1 MGCGWRRF
9 VLAVGLGAC
18 GAPSSDDEALPWPDA
33 SALPNPI
40 EAEMALLPWPSDQY
54 LVEDATTRTQ
64 RRVSIDPS
72 LLPED
77 LPPSWFEGHD
87 GFSRVAPIVTWFA
100 GGVDPSSLPDPAD
113 WGATL
118 DVATSPIL
126 LLRADGDG
134 TPEAVPLLAEV
145 DADTTDV
152 GHAPLL
158 LRAHRALAPSA
169 RYVVVIRSGLR
180 DAAGQP
186 LPRDPATVRL
196 LADDPGDDPAMQAW
210 AVHFH
215 LIRDVLERAG
225 VDAGEVVQ
233 AWSFSTRSEAQVIER
248 AIATQDVAAAAPLG
262 AYTLE
267 APVYEADR
275 VTIRGALTVPNFLDA
290 ETRLHLDDQ
299 GAPIENGT
307 TEAPFLITIPA
318 TVTERRTTMLFGHGF
333 FSSIEEPT
341 WGNLFDGIAQWQTP
355 TVTTEFFG
363 FSEDSLSGAITILLG
378 DLARLD
384 TIIDQQLQ
392 SHANFTLVHRLITER
407 LADELTID
415 WGAGAF
421 TPLSADNVPYMGIS
435 NGGTQGLVMM
445 TTSPVLDRGGLVVA
459 GGGWSHMLQ
468 RASQWTTLGAG
479 ISGRWDD
486 PRDMQLALSLL
497 QQVFDPADSLNYVD
511 HLIRDRLPGRPE
523 APDLL
528 LVEALQDAQVANLV
542 TDWVAG
548 TAGFPLMTPSPV
560 DVWGLTEIPAPL
572 PNGADSRVGMTVYD
586 LGLPPNPAGNVPPT
600 ENGAHGDVRLLPSY
614 RAQMGAFLET
624 GALILPCDGP
634 CDPE

>member
-1 MGCGWRRF
+1 MGPRWRRV
-9 VLAVGLGAC
+9 VLAAGLSAC
-18 GAPSSDDEALPWPDA
+18 EAAPPEDDALPWPDA

-40 EAEMALLPWPSDQY
+40 EAEMPLLPWPSDQY
-54 LVEDATTRTQ
+54 LVEDAATATK
-64 RRVSIDPS
+64 RRIAIDPS

-87 GFSRVAPIVTWFA
+87 GFSRVAPIVTWF
-100 GGVDPSSLPDPAD
+100 GSGLDPASLPDPAD

-118 DVATSPIL
+118 DIASSPIL
-126 LLRADGDG
+126 VLRADGAG
-134 TPEAVPLLAEV
+134 APEAVPLLAEL
-145 DADTTDV
+145 DAYTTDV
-152 GHAPLL
+152 DHAPLI
-158 LRAHRALAPSA
+158 LRPHRALAPSA
-169 RYVVVIRSGLR
+169 RYVVVLRDSLR

-186 LPRDPATVRL
+186 VPRDPATVRL
-196 LADDPGDDPAMQAW
+196 LADDPGDDPALQAW

-215 LIRDVLERAG
+215 LIRDVLARAG
-225 VDAGEVVQ
+225 VPQEEVAQ
-233 AWSFSTRSEAQVIER
+233 AWSFSTRSEAQVIGR
-248 AIATQDVAAAAPLG
+248 ALATQDAAAVAPLG
-262 AYTLE
+262 AHTLE

-275 VTIRGALTVPNFLDA
+275 VTIRGSLTVPQFLDE
-290 ETRLHLDDQ
+290 ETRLRLDAD
-299 GAPIENGT
+299 GLPVAHGT

-341 WGNLFDGIAQWQTP
+341 WGNLFDGIAQWRTP

-363 FSEDSLSGAITILLG
+363 FSEDSLSSAIAILLG
-378 DLARLD
+378 DLGRLD

-421 TPLSADNVPYMGIS
+421 APLSADNVPYMGIS

-486 PRDMQLALSLL
+486 PRDVQVALSML

-511 HLIRDRLPGRPE
+511 HLIADRLPGRPE
-523 APDLL
+523 APELL

-548 TAGFPLMTPSPV
+548 NAGFPLMTPSPV
-560 DVWGLTEIPAPL
+560 DVWGLTPTLAAP
-572 PNGADSRVGMTVYD
+572 PEGAEGRAGMTIYD
-586 LGLPPNPAGNVPPT
+586 LGLPPNPPGNVPPT
-600 ENGAHGDVRLLPSY
+600 ENGAHGDVRLLASY

-624 GALILPCDGP
+624 GALILPCDGA